1 MNEDPKPGPASSRN
15 YIERINRVI
24 DYIDAHLAENLSL
37 DLMARV
43 AAFSKFHFHRIFFGL
58 MGETLGDYISRQ
70 RLQKAAYLLLS
81 LPRKSITEIALD
93 CGFSGSAVFSKKFKE
108 HFGTTASLWRDERSA
123 QGRQR
128 ISGDIPDA
136 AGKGAALGHLE
147 NSAVS
152 VKTVSVKYLGEA
164 QLWSVASGGVLRTIE
179 VKRLPDMRLAYIR
192 YFGPYKGDAEL
203 FAGLFRRLF
212 SWLMARGLVSAES
225 SKSAVI
231 YHEYPDITP
240 DPQLRL
246 SVCCT
251 SPPGAAGEGEV
262 GMMDFSPGICA
273 VSRFFCASDEYQAA
287 WNWMYETWLPESGFA
302 PADIPAF
309 EMYDTDAYDAVTGKT
324 AVDICIPV
332 RPL

>member
-1 MNEDPKPGPASSRN
+1 VNEDPKPGPASSRN

-203 FAGLFRRLF
+203 FAASSGGSFPGSWRAALFRLNPQSRR
-212 SWLMARGLVSAES
+212 SYTMSTPISRPTPNCASA
-225 SKSAVI
+225 SAV
-231 YHEYPDITP
+231 PTP
-240 DPQLRL
+240 GRCGRGGSRHDGFFPGYLR
-246 SVCCT
+246 
-251 SPPGAAGEGEV
+251 
-262 GMMDFSPGICA
+262 
-273 VSRFFCASDEYQAA
+273 
-287 WNWMYETWLPESGFA
+287 GF
-302 PADIPAF
+302 
-309 EMYDTDAYDAVTGKT
+309 
-324 AVDICIPV
+324 
-332 RPL
+332 PLFLCL